1 MELENIDTVSEEATR
16 IVSTLHSAFTERV
29 DGRDAITAM
38 KQTGS
43 SNWRQMEWMG
53 FYFEEKAISELGISQ
68 GPTIDRTVFDAEA
81 NYVWDFK
88 THPYRTPSGKKRYII
103 HLNDVYSTRLCV
115 KNGGIGYVIAYV
127 DAEYDNEERD
137 FYLWHQE
144 LKGGDSEYTE
154 KRRKRGANSRLR
166 KRAFNFEKIS
176 AYFIQD
182 MDALEKAQ
190 DDGWIKSKGQGRNRN
205 GDERNDKFYMKP
217 HKIPE
222 DKAVAE
228 VYF

>member
-16 IVSTLHSAFTERV
+16 IVSALHSAFTERV
-29 DGRDAITAM
+29 DGRDAITEM

-88 THPYRTPSGKKRYII
+88 THPKRTSSGNKRYKI
-103 HLNDVYSTRLCV
+103 HLNDAYSTKECV
-115 KNGGIGYVIAYV
+115 KRSGVGYVIAYV
-127 DAEYDNEERD
+127 DPHYDNEERD
-137 FYLWHQE
+137 FYLWHQS
-144 LKGGDSEYTE
+144 LKGGDSSYTK
-154 KRRKRGANSRLR
+154 KRKERGATSRVR
-166 KRAFNFEKIS
+166 KRAFDFEKIS
-176 AYFIQD
+176 AYYIED
-182 MDALEKAQ
+182 LDALEKAQ
-190 DDGWIKSKGQGRNRN
+190 DDGWIKLSGQGRNFN
-205 GDERNDKFYMKP
+205 GNDRNDKFYMKP

-222 DKAVAE
+222 HEAVAE